1 MDAQRKRSTLHRLS
15 VVCPT
20 NDNHEGPVPPDQRA
34 SQQEAHNDL
43 PRHLRAAIDSVPSN
57 YIWSEIEFIMG
68 RFLHEDAQ
76 EYLTTDRGGRG
87 SRLTELQREAILHLY
102 RRYMD
107 ALVSRGVVDPADF
120 VRIAY
125 RKLLE
130 GEEPESDYGAVIVD
144 EVQDLS
150 EISLRLLHT
159 LVPDKAN
166 GLLLIGDD
174 TQRIFTRGF
183 SMRDLGINISGRSV
197 VLRKNYRNTRQI
209 LEAAFPLVSG
219 CFRHQ
224 VLVKRA

>member
-1 MDAQRKRSTLHRLS
+1 M
-15 VVCPT
+15 
-20 NDNHEGPVPPDQRA
+20 
-34 SQQEAHNDL
+34 
-43 PRHLRAAIDSVPSN
+43 
-57 YIWSEIEFIMG
+57 
-68 RFLHEDAQ
+68 
-76 EYLTTDRGGRG
+76 
-87 SRLTELQREAILHLY
+87 
-102 RRYMD
+102 
-107 ALVSRGVVDPADF
+107 SRGIVDPADF

-209 LEAAFPLVSG
+209 LEAAFPLVSEEWEDDARTAGLDPAGLRPEFSVREG
-219 CFRHQ
+219 CRPIVVSLRGPGRGRWHSFCREIKFLLTYDRYEESNIC
-224 VLVKRA
+224 VMARKPILSRPSR